1 MEFNKK
7 ELKMLK
13 GLNTPQKIQ
22 SFLNSSPF
30 RFEKKDTYN
39 SPRKVLKD
47 HKAHCFDGALLAA
60 AALWVNGEKP
70 LLLDLK
76 VTESASRRKRDV
88 DHVVA
93 LFTKDGLLGAISKTN
108 HAVLRYREPIYKSV
122 RELAMSYFHEYFMNN
137 GEKTLRS
144 FSKPFDLSKLA
155 PPKGAGLSTD
165 WLTSEKD
172 LYYIVEA
179 LDNSP
184 HTQILSPKQIK
195 NLRKADK
202 IEIKAGEITDWQF

>member
-7 ELKMLK
+7 ELKVLK
-13 GLNTPQKIQ
+13 SLNTPQKIQ
-22 SFLNSSPF
+22 TFLNKLPF

-39 SPRKVLKD
+39 SPRKILRDK
-47 HKAHCFDGALLAA
+47 KAHCFDGALLGA

-76 VTESASRRKRDV
+76 VAEKKGDV
-88 DHVVA
+88 DHVVV
-93 LFTKDGLLGAISKTN
+93 LFKRFNKWGAISKTN
-108 HAVLRYREPIYKSV
+108 HAVLRYREPVYKTV

-144 FSKPFDLSKLA
+144 FSKPFDLSKF
-155 PPKGAGLSTD
+155 GAE
-165 WLTSEKD
+165 WLTTEKD
-172 LYYIVEA
+172 LYYLVEA

-195 NLRKADK
+195 NLRRADK
-202 IEIKAGEITDWQF
+202 IEIRAGEIVEYKP

>member
-7 ELKMLK
+7 ELKVLK
-13 GLNTPQKIQ
+13 SLNTPQKIQ
-22 SFLNSSPF
+22 SFLNNLSF

-39 SPRKVLKD
+39 SPRKILRERR
-47 HKAHCFDGALLAA
+47 AHCFDGALLGT

-76 VTESASRRKRDV
+76 VREESGDV
-88 DHVVA
+88 DHVVV
-93 LFTKDGLLGAISKTN
+93 LFKRFNRWGAISKTN
-108 HAVLRYREPIYKSV
+108 HAILRYREPVYKNV
-122 RELAMSYFHEYFMNN
+122 RELAMSYFHEYFLND

-144 FSKPFDLSKLA
+144 FSKPFDLSRFD
-155 PPKGAGLSTD
+155 TE
-165 WLTSEKD
+165 WLTTEKD
-172 LYYIVEA
+172 LYYLVEA

-202 IEIKAGEITDWQF
+202 IEIKAGEIVEYKK